1 MYKNYFCFPEKPK
14 ASSGKHLR
22 NRRFTMNVKLEFI
35 LRDIAGDLLLVPAG
49 KAALD
54 LNGMLTLNEVGAEIW
69 KRLPEAEDEEALVQ
83 ALLQE
88 YEVEEEVL
96 RADVREFLDSL
107 RQLGIL

>member
-1 MYKNYFCFPEKPK
+1 MKI
-14 ASSGKHLR
+14 
-22 NRRFTMNVKLEFI
+22 KLDFV

-69 KRLPEAEDEEALVQ
+69 KLLPEMADEEELIQ
-83 ALLQE
+83 RLLQE
-88 YEVEEEVL
+88 YEVEEEEL
-96 RADVREFLDSL
+96 RKDVTEFLDSL